1 MIIDLKSEEFSK
13 LKKACRVAAEALEYA
28 KSLVKPGKRVVDVC
42 NAVEEFIIE
51 KGCELAFPVQ
61 ISLNDVAAHFC
72 PLEDDDLEFD
82 DQVVKID
89 VGVHVDGYIGDNA
102 ATIDLSKK
110 NSELVKASV
119 EALNEAIKLAKPG
132 VKVCELGKIIYD
144 VIVKYGFSPIVNL
157 TGHGLDEYN
166 IHSKPIIPN
175 YDNGDETKLEEN
187 QLIAIEP
194 FASTG
199 AGMVYESSPATIFAL
214 KQKKPVRLGFV
225 RNILREIEKRKG
237 LPFTTRWLTEKF
249 PKHQVNFAL
258 TQLLKEKIIESFPPL
273 VDKEHGLVSQAEHT
287 ILVKDKP
294 VILTLLEEC

>member
-13 LKKACRVAAEALEYA
+13 LKKACQIAAKALEYA

-42 NAVEEFIIE
+42 DAIEEFIIKE
-51 KGCELAFPVQ
+51 GCELAFPVQ

-72 PLEDDDLEFD
+72 PLGDNELEFN

-89 VGVHVDGYIGDNA
+89 IGVHVDGYIGDNA
-102 ATIDLSKK
+102 ATVDLSKE
-110 NSELVKASV
+110 NNELVKATV
-119 EALNEAIKLAKPG
+119 EALKEAIKLARPG
-132 VKVCELGKIIYD
+132 VKVCELGRAIHD
-144 VIVKYGFSPIVNL
+144 AIVKYGFSPVVNL
-157 TGHGLDEYN
+157 TGHGLDKYN

-175 YDNGDETKLEEN
+175 YDNNDETALEEN

-199 AGMVYESSPATIFAL
+199 AGIVYESSPPTIFAL

-237 LPFTTRWLTEKF
+237 LPFTTRWLTKKF

-258 TQLLKEKIIESFPPL
+258 AQLLKEKIIESFPPL

-294 VILTLLEEC
+294 IILTRV